1 MRATLFRRTN
11 CENSFQLIM
20 KTGRNFGAFIVL
32 TSVKL
37 CKPDDE
43 SKRIFATSDEINGKW
58 YTDQTLFLFMVKI
71 FVKFYF
77 IIFKDFLIKSCLSLA
92 ADRFTFAQDSLVTDS
107 IAVYNTSNNNF
118 SRKVSKIISLVVVV
132 YWFKFSFLFSGV
144 LVASEP
150 LNNS

>member
-11 CENSFQLIM
+11 CENSFQL

-58 YTDQTLFLFMVKI
+58 YTDQTLFLFMVKTL
-71 FVKFYF
+71 VKFYF

-107 IAVYNTSNNNF
+107 IAVYNTCNHNF
-118 SRKVSKIISLVVVV
+118 CRKVSKNHYSCCRCLLV
-132 YWFKFSFLFSGV
+132 
-144 LVASEP
+144 
-150 LNNS
+150 

>member
-1 MRATLFRRTN
+1 MQFCGKEMRATLFRRTN

-20 KTGRNFGAFIVL
+20 KTGRDFGAFIVL

-37 CKPDDE
+37 CKPDWDE

-71 FVKFYF
+71 FVKFYL

-118 SRKVSKIISLVVVV
+118 SRKVSKNYYSCCRCLLV
-132 YWFKFSFLFSGV
+132 
-144 LVASEP
+144 
-150 LNNS
+150 

>member
-1 MRATLFRRTN
+1 MQFCGKEMRATLFRRRN

-43 SKRIFATSDEINGKW
+43 SKRILATSDEINGKW

-71 FVKFYF
+71 FVKFYL
-77 IIFKDFLIKSCLSLA
+77 IIFKEFLIKSCLSLA

-118 SRKVSKIISLVVVV
+118 SRKVSKNYYSCCRCLLV
-132 YWFKFSFLFSGV
+132 
-144 LVASEP
+144 
-150 LNNS
+150 

>member
-20 KTGRNFGAFIVL
+20 KTGRNLGAFIVL

-71 FVKFYF
+71 FVKFYL

-118 SRKVSKIISLVVVV
+118 SRKVNKNYYSCCRCLLV
-132 YWFKFSFLFSGV
+132 
-144 LVASEP
+144 
-150 LNNS
+150 

>member
-11 CENSFQLIM
+11 CENSFQL
-20 KTGRNFGAFIVL
+20 KTGRNVGAFIVL

-58 YTDQTLFLFMVKI
+58 YTDHFNLIT
-71 FVKFYF
+71 
-77 IIFKDFLIKSCLSLA
+77 FKDFLIKSCLSMA

-107 IAVYNTSNNNF
+107 IAVYNTSNHNF
-118 SRKVSKIISLVVVV
+118 CRKVSKNYYSCCRCLLV
-132 YWFKFSFLFSGV
+132 
-144 LVASEP
+144 
-150 LNNS
+150 